1 MENTEEKM
9 IEVYHFDMKHAV
21 SEGKTLYFL
30 SPSLSEVK
38 DLAEKGLYQ
47 KVADVFTDDLEFAFE
62 KTNHINNSWQENKE
76 VYSLKNKARSTSV
89 GDLFIR
95 EIHLKDVKEDS
106 IRNNEDKFSIKNA
119 FDNYILERKDLT
131 KESIDQLKNIVMLKG
146 V

>member
-9 IEVYHFDMKHAV
+9 IEVYHFDMRHAV

-76 VYSLKNKARSTSV
+76 VHALAGKHRSTSV
-89 GDLFIR
+89 GDLFIK
-95 EIHLKDVKEDS
+95 ENEVFLVSSIGFEKMPNELKDLLESANKQEK
-106 IRNNEDKFSIKNA
+106 KFKIK
-119 FDNYILERKDLT
+119 
-131 KESIDQLKNIVMLKG
+131 
-146 V
+146 